1 MRIRHAKV
9 DDAVIERLYSESV
22 AGGTGGEFNHLN
34 NRVVLHVVRRG
45 EWRFT
50 GPRRTSTTVAGGQF
64 VVRLND
70 PSWTF
75 EVEPRTSATVL
86 QLPVE
91 QLRTHLADRHV
102 IGNAAT
108 AEVRLL
114 LAQTRAVEATV
125 DTLTPAGLIAARASL
140 VELAKGVILGSTDCA
155 DSQLAPA
162 LAQAARDLAD
172 ALLPDA
178 DLSPAVLARHLNVP
192 VRTLH
197 RAFAGSD
204 ESAAAYV
211 RRRRLE
217 RARADLATGRA
228 TVSEAAA
235 RWQFSDSSHL
245 IRAFKSRYGQTP
257 TEFVRSAQR

>member
-1 MRIRHAKV
+1 MW
-9 DDAVIERLYSESV
+9 
-22 AGGTGGEFNHLN
+22 
-34 NRVVLHVVRRG
+34 RR
-45 EWRFT
+45 
-50 GPRRTSTTVAGGQF
+50 QF

-75 EVEPRTSATVL
+75 EVEPRTTATVL
-86 QLPVE
+86 QLPVD
-91 QLRTHLADRHV
+91 QLRPHLADRHV
-102 IGNAAT
+102 IGLAGS

-125 DTLTPAGLIAARASL
+125 DTLTPAGLITARASL
-140 VELAKGVILGSTDCA
+140 VELAKGVILGHTDCA
-155 DSQLAPA
+155 DPLLATA

-178 DLSPAVLARHLNVP
+178 DLSPAVLARHLNVS

-197 RAFAGSD
+197 RAFAGFD
-204 ESAAAYV
+204 ESVTAYV

-217 RARADLATGRA
+217 RARSDLATGHA
-228 TVSEAAA
+228 TVSEVAA

-257 TEFVRSAQR
+257 TQFARSAQQQ